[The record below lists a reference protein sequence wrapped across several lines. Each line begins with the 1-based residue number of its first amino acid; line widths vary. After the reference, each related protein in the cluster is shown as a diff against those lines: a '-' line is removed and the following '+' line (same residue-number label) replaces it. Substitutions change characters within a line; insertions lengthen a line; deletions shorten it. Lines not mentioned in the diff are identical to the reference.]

1 MQMLASGTLTSN
13 VYFGSKYKTKGFVR
27 DLKQMPAERLPA
39 TLLG

>member
-1 MQMLASGTLTSN
+1 MQILASGTLTSS

-27 DLKQMPAERLPA
+27 DFEQMPVERLPA